1 MADQWMED
9 LAAALGV
16 ETLGRDETGQ
26 ILKVSREV
34 AHGVER
40 MYAPLASF
48 LLGAATERSVAG
60 GAAPEEAFAAAI
72 ERLRALLPPA
82 EEKAGPASDG

>member
-1 MADQWMED
+1 MADQWMDD
-9 LAAALGV
+9 LAEALGV
-16 ETLGRDETGQ
+16 EALGRSETGQ

-48 LLGAATERSVAG
+48 LLGAATERARAAG
-60 GAAPEEAFAAAI
+60 TAREEAFTAAV
-72 ERLRALLPPA
+72 ERLRSTIPPA
-82 EEKAGPASDG
+82 VEGADG

>member
-1 MADQWMED
+1 MDE

-16 ETLGRDETGQ
+16 EPLGRSETGE

-48 LLGAATERSVAG
+48 LLGAATERAAAAG
-60 GAAPEEAFAAAI
+60 APRDEAFAVAV
-72 ERLRALLPPA
+72 ERLRGTVPPA
-82 EEKAGPASDG
+82 GEQDDSDRS

>member
-1 MADQWMED
+1 MDEWLD
-9 LAAALGV
+9 GLAAELGV
-16 ETLGRDETGQ
+16 EPLTRQRTGE

-48 LLGAATERSVAG
+48 LLGAAVARAAAAG
-60 GAAPEEAFAAAI
+60 GAADEAFRVAVA
-72 ERLRALLPPA
+72 RLRAQIPEAPQEQA
-82 EEKAGPASDG
+82 EP